1 MSERDCFQPSNITPS
16 DEQVAIQMSLLPTML
31 VQANAGAGKTTT
43 LALRIAQALHSGVV
57 PAGILVLT
65 FTDAACVAM
74 RQALVKIGLSRATVS
89 ALKIQ
94 TFDGFSAAVL
104 LSLEKGKVPFRKTT
118 EDAADDVYDVLEDLG
133 MQVDSGFVERFLAVS
148 RKLKGTLAWDC
159 AIWDGARVDDEL
171 AHALQLEPEF
181 LQIFKRYENLRYPSR
196 DGIDR
201 PLFRCEFDATYD
213 LARQIADP
221 EPTTFVHE
229 FPAWPKRLALVLVD
243 EMHDLNLAMFKILR
257 GLLDSTGAR
266 FCGVGDYDQV
276 IHATAGAE
284 RRFMSKDIDLGEG
297 RGVRVFPLTSTRRF
311 NRPLALMA
319 GNLAGKPYSS
329 AADHMTAVD
338 CASYDSSGEDGGEQ
352 LLIRK
357 LNDWKAS
364 GQMADVAILLRHSSQ
379 SVAVENALLTG
390 GFRYK
395 LRGFESYV
403 MQPEVLLV
411 RALLAVATD
420 DYEPLGSNETRAE
433 LVRAIVFFCDIKLGY
448 DVSEKETRQ
457 ERLDFAIRNVLAEKS
472 NLRAFLEFQVLNKV
486 SPKVAGRMNKAI
498 EIARNAKPDAP
509 WFDDFLD
516 ALEIRQWVRQVFIE
530 RQRQADALAYFDGL
544 KRAAARA
551 KGPKTFFAML
561 RDPAA
566 KLEGVLNDNTR
577 AQLAAID
584 RKKTLTI
591 ARVSDVKGLEFEH
604 VIMPF
609 LEHGAFPAD
618 LSKDLVEERN
628 LFYVGM
634 TRARSRLTLLTSAQS
649 PSAYL
654 LATGVQLGQ

>member
-1 MSERDCFQPSNITPS
+1 MSKRDCFQPSNIAPS
-16 DEQVAIQMSLLPTML
+16 DEQVDIQMSLLPTML

-43 LALRIAQALHSGVV
+43 LALRIAQALHSGVA
-57 PAGILVLT
+57 PGGILVLT
-65 FTDAACVAM
+65 FTETACVAM
-74 RQALVKIGLSRATVS
+74 REALVKIGLSRATVS

-94 TFDGFSAAVL
+94 TFDGFSAAIL
-104 LSLEKGKVPFRKTT
+104 LSIEKVKVPFRKTA
-118 EDAADDVYDVLEDLG
+118 EDSAADVYDVLEELG
-133 MQVDSGFVERFLAVS
+133 LRVDSGFVERFLAVS
-148 RKLKGTLAWDC
+148 RKLKGTLAWAC

-171 AHALQLEPEF
+171 SHALQVELEF
-181 LQIFKRYENLRYPSR
+181 LQIFKRYENLRYPAR
-196 DGIDR
+196 DGVDR

-311 NRPLALMA
+311 SRPLALMA

-329 AADHMTAVD
+329 AADHVTVVD
-338 CASYDSSGEDGGEQ
+338 CASYDSSEEGGCEQ
-352 LLIRK
+352 VLIRK

-364 GQMADVAILLRHSSQ
+364 GQMADVAVLLRHSSQ

-395 LRGFESYV
+395 LLGFQSYV

-411 RALLAVATD
+411 RALLAVATN

-448 DVSEKETRQ
+448 DVSESETRQ
-457 ERLDFAIRNVLAEKS
+457 ERLDFAIRNVLLEKS
-472 NLRAFLEFQVLNKV
+472 NLRAFIEFQVLNNV
-486 SPKVAGRMNKAI
+486 TPKLAGRMNKAI
-498 EIARNAKPDAP
+498 EIARSARPDAP

-544 KRAAARA
+544 KRAARA

-566 KLEGVLNDNTR
+566 ELEGILNDNKR
-577 AQLAAID
+577 AQLAARD
-584 RKKTLTI
+584 RKKTLTV
-591 ARVSDVKGLEFEH
+591 ARVCDVKGLEFEH
-604 VIMPF
+604 VVMPF
-609 LEHGAFPAD
+609 LEHGVFPAE

-634 TRARSRLTLLTSAQS
+634 TRARSRLTLLASAQS

-654 LATGVQLGQ
+654 LATVS